1 MHGCVARSVAE
12 GSSTPF
18 VLVSSSTRCSPR
30 HLVFAVER
38 KVPEGIH
45 LAAQEGG
52 GQVAPPE
59 EGQRSGTC
67 AKALGRR
74 SKMLSSG
81 PGGDCLM
88 RMGQGE
94 G

>member
-45 LAAQEGG
+45 LAEQRGG
-52 GQVAPPE
+52 RGKRRHPKKGNEVARV
-59 EGQRSGTC
+59 QRRWGAE
-67 AKALGRR
+67 AKCSVQGR
-74 SKMLSSG
+74 G
-81 PGGDCLM
+81 ATV
-88 RMGQGE
+88 
-94 G
+94 